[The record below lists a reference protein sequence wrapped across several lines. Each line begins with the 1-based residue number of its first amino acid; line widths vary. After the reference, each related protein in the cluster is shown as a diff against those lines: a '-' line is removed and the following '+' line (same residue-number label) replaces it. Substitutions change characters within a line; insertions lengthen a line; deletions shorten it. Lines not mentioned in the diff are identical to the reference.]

1 MALAHGLPTARCH
14 APFFLSTEEQLLAQ
28 HGDGVKLAVR
38 AADSSE
44 GASLGEMTSRGRA
57 HCVGTR
63 GPWLRVLYK
72 GYKVCPME
80 RSVYVACCAACFA
93 VYCV

>member
-1 MALAHGLPTARCH
+1 MRR
-14 APFFLSTEEQLLAQ
+14 FLGEQLLAE

-44 GASLGEMTSRGRA
+44 GASLGEVTSRGRV

-72 GYKVCPME
+72 GYKVC
-80 RSVYVACCAACFA
+80 ACAVDVSPCFQLKT
-93 VYCV
+93 CKMGR